1 MPSDATAQSSAV
13 LLQTR
18 ALTKEFRG
26 FRALSDVSFT
36 VAEGTVHALVGPR
49 GAGKST
55 LLNLLTGF
63 LAPTSGQILFHGQ
76 DIAGRQPEEIARL
89 GIARSF
95 QRPRVLD
102 QLSAVE
108 HVELAVARDPR
119 LLLLDEPTA
128 GLGPEDVEDMIALV
142 RQAAVGRTVVLVD
155 HNMRVVRSL
164 ADTVTVLQAGRV
176 LAEGSY
182 AQVRHDERVIAA
194 YLGPG

>member
-1 MPSDATAQSSAV
+1 MPNDATAQPAA

-26 FRALSDVSFT
+26 FRALSDVSLS

-55 LLNLLTGF
+55 VLNLLTGF
-63 LAPTSGQILFHGQ
+63 LAPTSGRILFRGE
-76 DIAGRQPEEIARL
+76 DIAGWQPEQIARL
-89 GIARSF
+89 GIARPLRITSL
-95 QRPRVLD
+95 VD
-102 QLSAVE
+102 QLGVVE
-108 HVELAVARDPR
+108 HIELALARDPR

-128 GLGPEDVEDMIALV
+128 GMGREDVDRMITLV
-142 RQAAVGRTVVLVD
+142 SQAAVGRAVVLVD

-182 AQVRHDERVIAA
+182 DQVRHDERVIAA
-194 YLGPG
+194 YLGQG